1 MYVAV
6 FYLRRRLS
14 AQSFSSWEAAA
25 GFLRAGHEQAHLFPA
40 AIWQADS
47 NRLWI
52 WRAYSRRRVS
62 WERAL
67 SDVRMALSLPGYHV
81 FGTIEEFDDQA

>member
-6 FYLRRRLS
+6 FYWRRRLS
-14 AQSFSSWEAAA
+14 AQSFSSWDGAA
-25 GFLRAGHEQAHLFPA
+25 GFLRASHEQAQVFPA

-47 NRLWI
+47 NRLWV
-52 WRAYSRRRVS
+52 WHGYSLLRAS

-67 SDVRMALSLPGYHV
+67 RDVRTALSLPGYHV
-81 FGTIEEFDDQA
+81 FGVIEEFDD